1 MKTLIKTQT
10 DHTVISKRL
19 ERLKNEIENYPK
31 SICIERA
38 MLVTEYF
45 RNKKNRKK
53 PMAIQKAEALSLV
66 LTNKSVKI
74 YPDELIVGTTTSKR
88 VAGPIYPE
96 LHGMAVMEDLLKF
109 TSREVNP
116 LVITKEEKLKLLRA
130 MTFWLNK
137 FLVYRSF
144 KGIDLVS
151 FLKDQL
157 NPKFYLLNESGG
169 IGHFVADYETLINT
183 GIDGIKDKIKSAQ
196 LKQPENNDLYEAM
209 LISLNGVLEMAEKH
223 SLKALELAHKE
234 KDTTRKEELL
244 QIAENLRNVPK
255 RPASTFYEAVQS
267 IWMLHTAFFLEGLD
281 NGISFGRMDHYLLPF
296 YERDLEKGILTREK
310 AKEILGSLAVKSS
323 EIIPVFNSE
332 ITNSHGGFLSGQG
345 LTIGGIDKN
354 DNDITNELSFI
365 FLELMDEVRLRQPN
379 YHARLHQNSPAE
391 YKKKIMSNLSK
402 GVNSPALFN
411 DDVIIK
417 SLKTIGFD
425 DEDAKEYTTLGCVEI
440 NAPGKTLGSTDA
452 ALVNLPICLEMAL
465 NKGYLYHKK
474 FVRDGAKTAAPESF
488 KNIEEVKK
496 AYRDQLQFLIDDVV
510 NVLASVETGNRKYHP
525 TPLTSSFIQGCIE
538 KGKDVTEGGAI
549 YNLSGVQGVG
559 VSDVGDSLYAI
570 DELVFKKKKYTLDQI
585 VSALKT
591 NFKGNE
597 KLKQEMLNTDKFGN
611 DIEEVDSYTSWV
623 ANTFYDSFNGKKNT
637 RGGDFVAGY
646 YSTTTHNNFGKKT
659 GALPSGRVKGQTF
672 TSGIAPMNGFDK
684 KGPTA
689 CFNSIASIDYTRAHN
704 GINVNAKFDNMI
716 LKGEQGKKILE
727 NLLMTYFKKGGMQIQ
742 LNVLDSKMLIEAK
755 DNPDKYP
762 WLIVRV
768 SGYSAYFNDLSPDM
782 KEEIIQ
788 RSTLVY

>member
-1 MKTLIKTQT
+1 MRTQT
-10 DHTVISKRL
+10 DNTISSKRL
-19 ERLKNEIENYPK
+19 ENLKNVIENYPK
-31 SICIERA
+31 SICVERA
-38 MLVTEYF
+38 LLVTEYF
-45 RNKKNRKK
+45 KNKKNRKK
-53 PMAIQKAEALSLV
+53 PMAIQKAEALSHI

-116 LVITKEEKLKLLRA
+116 LEITKKERSELLRA
-130 MTFWLNK
+130 MPFWLNK

-144 KGIDLVS
+144 KGLDLVN

-169 IGHFVADYETLINT
+169 IGHFVADYETLINI
-183 GIDGIKDKIKSAQ
+183 GIDGIKDKIRSEQ
-196 LKQPENNDLYEAM
+196 LKQPANNDFYEAM
-209 LISLNGVLEMAEKH
+209 LISLNGVVEMAEKH
-223 SLKALELAHKE
+223 SIKAFELAKKE
-234 KDTTRKEELL
+234 KDTKREEELL
-244 QIAENLRNVPK
+244 QIAENLKNAPK
-255 RPASTFYEAVQS
+255 NPAKTFYEAVQS
-267 IWMLHTAFFLEGLD
+267 IWMLHTALFLEGLD

-310 AKEILGSLAVKSS
+310 AKEILGALAIKSS

-354 DNDITNELSFI
+354 DIDITNELSYI

-379 YHARLHQNSPAE
+379 YHARVHQNSPAA

-417 SLKTIGFD
+417 SLQTIGFD
-425 DEDAKEYTTLGCVEI
+425 DDDAKEYTTLGCVEI

-465 NKGYLYHKK
+465 NKGFLYNKK
-474 FVRDGAKTAAPESF
+474 FFRKGAKTADPDSF
-488 KNIEEVKK
+488 KNIEDIKN
-496 AYRDQLQFLIDDVV
+496 AYQDQLQFIIDDVV
-510 NVLASVETGNRKYHP
+510 KVLASVETGNKKYHP

-538 KGKDVTEGGAI
+538 SGKDVTEGGAI

-570 DELVFKKKKYTLDQI
+570 NELVFKKKKYTIDQI

-591 NFKGNE
+591 NFIGNK
-597 KLKQEMLNTDKFGN
+597 KLQQEMLNIDKFGN
-611 DIEEVDSYTSWV
+611 DIEEVDGFTSWV

-646 YSTTTHNNFGKKT
+646 YSTTTHSNFGKKT
-659 GALPSGRVKGQTF
+659 GALPSGRAKGQTF

-716 LKGEQGKKILE
+716 LKGEQGENILE

-755 DNPDKYP
+755 DNPEKYP